1 MSVKSLAKIEG
12 YFYAI
17 FATKTRQELR
27 FTSVISTVKSPTIER
42 NITHRK
48 CRQIYWR
55 LETILGIYPA
65 YFAGNCPFLAVKT
78 SLCLFSIFFQIEQY
92 YSAKLFC
99 NLNDCID
106 KYKTTSHFL
115 PMI

>member
-12 YFYAI
+12 YFYVI
-17 FATKTRQELR
+17 FVTKTYQKTKS
-27 FTSVISTVKSPTIER
+27 TSVILSVKSPTIEQ
-42 NITHRK
+42 NIAHRK

-65 YFAGNCPFLAVKT
+65 YFAGNCPFMAVKT
-78 SLCLFSIFFQIEQY
+78 SLCFYSIFFQIEQY

-106 KYKTTSHFL
+106 KYKTTPHFF